1 MHPIGVPVKTPMP
14 AAPDTSGVSD
24 LLKDLVQ
31 VRSRGV
37 TEPSAKRRLVVA
49 HFAAITEAR
58 SRGVTWQQI
67 AKALAEGGIR
77 DDEGSEIGWSSL
89 KGLYHLERYA
99 RSKRPRQRSKKPKVA
114 AQAVSPRTNSPA
126 AAMPVAS
133 PGDEDDRP
141 RGAFRVVPARSRT

>member
-1 MHPIGVPVKTPMP
+1 MP
-14 AAPDTSGVSD
+14 AASSTSSVSD
-24 LLKDLVQ
+24 LLRDLVK

-37 TEPSAKRRLVVA
+37 TEPSVRRRLVVV
-49 HFAAITEAR
+49 HFEAITEAR

-89 KGLYHLERYA
+89 KGLYHVERYA
-99 RSKRPRQRSKKPKVA
+99 RSQRPRRRSRKPNVA
-114 AQAVSPRTNSPA
+114 AQAAPARTGAPA
-126 AAMPVAS
+126 AAAPVGS

-141 RGAFRVVPARSRT
+141 GGAFRVVPARSRT